1 MAIRRRQGSHI
12 WCMPHQLGA
21 YCLARTAPVRWRW
34 IASIPCTHAGS
45 LILMG
50 KFQAH
55 QRLINDLL
63 MDKCWHN
70 FCLVAYAFVAR
81 PVGVADTPFSLG
93 DTNGK
98 DRRRCNADAE
108 GQRSEI
114 R

>member
-1 MAIRRRQGSHI
+1 LQQIA
-12 WCMPHQLGA
+12 
-21 YCLARTAPVRWRW
+21 APY
-34 IASIPCTHAGS
+34 AGS

-50 KFQAH
+50 KFKTAQG
-55 QRLINDLL
+55 LIIYLL
-63 MDKCWHN
+63 MDKRWHN

-81 PVGVADTPFSLG
+81 PVGAVDTPFSLG

-108 GQRSEI
+108 GQRSQV